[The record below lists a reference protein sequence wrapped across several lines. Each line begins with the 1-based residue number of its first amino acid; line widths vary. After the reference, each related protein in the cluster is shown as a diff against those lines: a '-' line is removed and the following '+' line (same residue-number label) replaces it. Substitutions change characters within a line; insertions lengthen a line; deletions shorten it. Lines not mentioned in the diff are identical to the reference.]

1 MSERHFDN
9 IPAAALSWTLVHSCE
24 LEAVVCDLDGDAHGE
39 VVDSATQGVLLPLC
53 PLACRRLC
61 TTLVLATSMESPRE
75 NSLSGRE

>member
-53 PLACRRLC
+53 ALAC
-61 TTLVLATSMESPRE
+61 
-75 NSLSGRE
+75 